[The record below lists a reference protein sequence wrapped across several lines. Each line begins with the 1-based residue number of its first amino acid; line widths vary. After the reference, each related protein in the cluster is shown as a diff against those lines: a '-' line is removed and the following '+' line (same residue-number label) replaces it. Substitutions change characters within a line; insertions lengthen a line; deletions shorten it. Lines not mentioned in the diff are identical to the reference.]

1 MNWSIAS
8 LPAKMSVLPRIH
20 TFVSKSP
27 RLNLWTNSRHAIIAS
42 WSAPWISAPPAPDE
56 QPLHALSGGE
66 YQRLRACDIDWA
78 QVRKD
83 CGWVQVSKNKYPN
96 VDTPK
101 SAVAVGKTEEYKV
114 VHVNDRWW
122 IIYSGELIGY
132 FMDNFWNGSFTNIKT
147 VAWYGEVA
155 SGREKPCIDMGNG
168 KFGGKPGA
176 AVIEDIR
183 GFTA

>member
-1 MNWSIAS
+1 
-8 LPAKMSVLPRIH
+8 
-20 TFVSKSP
+20 
-27 RLNLWTNSRHAIIAS
+27 
-42 WSAPWISAPPAPDE
+42 
-56 QPLHALSGGE
+56 
-66 YQRLRACDIDWA
+66 
-78 QVRKD
+78 
-83 CGWVQVSKNKYPN
+83 
-96 VDTPK
+96 
-101 SAVAVGKTEEYKV
+101 VAVGKTEEYKV

-176 AVIEDIR
+176 ALIEDMR
-183 GFTA
+183 LTETDSKGTPHSVKFTNKDVTQTNSHFYNGKVTANRFSYGGPGGC